1 MKDWKGEVSVRN
13 LLLVRYGEIF
23 LKGQN
28 RPVFMRALVKRI
40 KYAVKELGGT
50 VLLHDGRILV
60 SDFDDLDECIRRVTK
75 VFGVHSVCPAVEMPK
90 DDFDA
95 ICAQAVKMMAEFS
108 GTFRVTSRRS
118 DKRYFM
124 ESPEINVEIG
134 HRVLQANK
142 SLSVDVKKPQHTL
155 NVEIRDMAYLYVK
168 VIPAVGG
175 MPVGTNGRATLL
187 LSGGIDSPV
196 AGWMIAKR
204 GVHIN
209 AVHFHS
215 YPYTSDRAKEKVLDL
230 ARILSESCCG
240 IRVHVVPFTKI
251 QMEIHEKCPEDYTTL
266 IMRRFMM
273 RIAER
278 VARMEKSEALI
289 TGESI
294 GQVASQTMTALGTT
308 DMVVD
313 MPVFRP
319 LIGFDKSE
327 IIEISEKIGTYETSS
342 LPFEDC
348 CTVFTPRHPATHP
361 KMDKILEGESK
372 LDVEGLIQEAIDGIE
387 IVCC

>member
-1 MKDWKGEVSVRN
+1 MRN

-28 RPVFMRALVKRI
+28 RPVFMRALVKRV
-40 KYAVKELGGT
+40 KYAVKELGAD
-50 VLLHDGRILV
+50 VQLHDGRILV
-60 SDFDDLDECIRRVTK
+60 SGFDDLDSCIQRVTK

-90 DDFDA
+90 EDFDA
-95 ICAQAVKMMAEFS
+95 ICEQAIAMMDGMT
-108 GTFRVTSRRS
+108 GTFRVTARRS

-124 ESPEINVEIG
+124 DSLAINTEMG
-134 HRVLQANK
+134 HRILTANPN
-142 SLSVDVKKPQHTL
+142 LTVDVKKPQHTM

-240 IRVHVVPFTKI
+240 IRVHIVPFTKI
-251 QMEIHEKCPEDYTTL
+251 QMEIHEKCPEEYTTL

-273 RIAER
+273 RIAEN
-278 VARMEKSEALI
+278 VARQEDSEALI

-327 IIEISEKIGTYETSS
+327 IIEISEKIGTFETSS
-342 LPFEDC
+342 LPYEDC

-361 KMDKILEGESK
+361 KMDKILEGESR
-372 LDVEGLIQEAIDGIE
+372 LDIDALIDEAMACIE

>member
-1 MKDWKGEVSVRN
+1 MRE

-23 LKGQN
+23 LKGLN
-28 RPVFMRALVKRI
+28 RPSFIRALVKRI
-40 KYAVKELGGT
+40 KYAVKELGGNVT
-50 VLLHDGRILV
+50 MNDSRIFV
-60 SDFDDLDECIRRVTK
+60 TDVTDMDEAIRKVTK
-75 VFGVHSVCPAVEMPK
+75 VFGVHSVCPAIEMDK
-90 DDFDA
+90 ADFEA
-95 ICAQAVKMMAEFS
+95 VAAQAVKMMEGLS
-108 GTFRVTSRRS
+108 GTFKVSSRRS
-118 DKRYFM
+118 DKRYPLD
-124 ESPEINVEIG
+124 SPAINAQIG
-134 HRVLQANK
+134 HRILVAYK
-142 SLSVDVKKPQHTL
+142 SLSVDVKKPDHVL
-155 NVEIRDMAYLYVK
+155 NVEIRDHAYLYCK
-168 VIPAVGG
+168 VVPAVGG

-204 GVHIN
+204 GVHIS

-230 ARILSESCCG
+230 ARILAESCCG
-240 IRVHVVPFTKI
+240 IRVHIVPFTKI
-251 QMEIHEKCPEDYTTL
+251 QMEIHEKCPEEYTTL
-266 IMRRFMM
+266 IMRRYMM

-278 VARMEKSEALI
+278 VAHIEKAEALI

-319 LIGFDKSE
+319 LIGFDKRE
-327 IIEISEKIGTYETSS
+327 IIDIAEKIGTMETSS
-342 LPFEDC
+342 LPYEDC

-372 LDVEGLIQEAIDGIE
+372 LDSEALIEEALAGIE

>member
-1 MKDWKGEVSVRN
+1 MRE

-23 LKGQN
+23 LKGLN
-28 RPVFMRALVKRI
+28 RPTFIRALVKRI
-40 KYAVKELGGT
+40 KHAVKELGGNVT
-50 VLLHDGRILV
+50 MNDSRIFV
-60 SDFDDLDECIRRVTK
+60 TDVTDMDEAIRRVTK
-75 VFGVHSVCPAVEMPK
+75 VFGVHSVCPAIEMEK
-90 DDFDA
+90 ADFE
-95 ICAQAVKMMAEFS
+95 AVAAKAVDMMSELR
-108 GTFRVTSRRS
+108 GTFKVSSRRS
-118 DKRYFM
+118 DKRYPM
-124 ESPEINVEIG
+124 DSPTLNAQIG
-134 HRVLQANK
+134 HRILVNNK
-142 SLSVDVKKPQHTL
+142 NLSVDVKNPDHVL
-155 NVEIRDMAYLYVK
+155 NVEIRDMAYLYCK
-168 VIPAVGG
+168 VVPAVGG

-204 GVHIN
+204 GVHIS

-251 QMEIHEKCPEDYTTL
+251 QMEIHEKCPDEYTTL

-278 VARMEKSEALI
+278 VAHIEKAEALI

-319 LIGFDKSE
+319 LIGFDKRE
-327 IIEISEKIGTYETSS
+327 IIDIAEKIGTMETSS
-342 LPFEDC
+342 LPYEDC
-348 CTVFTPRHPATHP
+348 CTVFTPPHPATHP
-361 KMDKILEGESK
+361 KMDKIIEGESK
-372 LDVEGLIQEAIDGIE
+372 LDMEALIQEAIDGIE

>member
-1 MKDWKGEVSVRN
+1 MQE

-23 LKGQN
+23 LKGLN
-28 RPVFMRALVKRI
+28 RPYFIRALVRKVR
-40 KYAVKELGGT
+40 YAVRGLGAE
-50 VLLHDGRILV
+50 VWVHDGRIFV
-60 SDFDDLDECIRRVTK
+60 KGFKDLDECIDRVTK

-90 DDFDA
+90 DDFDE
-95 ICAQAVKMMAEFS
+95 ICAQAVEMTKDLK
-108 GTFRVTSRRS
+108 GTFKVNARRS
-118 DKRYFM
+118 DKRYPM
-124 ESPEINVEIG
+124 NSPAINEEVGYRI
-134 HRVLQANK
+134 LQANENLK
-142 SLSVDVKKPQHTL
+142 VDVHNPEHL
-155 NVEIRDMAYLYVK
+155 VNIEIRDLAYLYVK

-175 MPVGTNGRATLL
+175 MPVGTNGNATLL

-204 GVHIN
+204 GVQIN

-230 ARILSESCCG
+230 ARKLSFSCCG
-240 IRVHVVPFTKI
+240 IKVYIVPFTEI
-251 QMEIHEKCPEDYTTL
+251 QMAIHEKCPEEYTTL
-266 IMRRFMM
+266 IMRRYMM

-278 VARMEKSEALI
+278 IARETESEALI

-294 GQVASQTMTALGTT
+294 GQVASQTMTALGCT
-308 DMVVD
+308 DDVAS

-327 IIEISEKIGTYETSS
+327 IIEVARKIGTLEISE

-361 KMDKILEGESK
+361 KMDKIMEGESK
-372 LDVEGLIQEAIDGIE
+372 LETEELIQRALEGVE
-387 IVCC
+387 MVRV